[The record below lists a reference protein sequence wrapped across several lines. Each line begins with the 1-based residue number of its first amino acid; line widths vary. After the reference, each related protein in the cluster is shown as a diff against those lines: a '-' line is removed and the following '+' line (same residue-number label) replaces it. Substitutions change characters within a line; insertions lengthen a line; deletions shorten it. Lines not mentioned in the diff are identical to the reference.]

1 MTTQLEKSFLFWEC
15 DESDVWR
22 ERKVYAKGKE
32 SETAEGT

>member
-1 MTTQLEKSFLFWEC
+1 MTTQLEKSLLFLEC

-22 ERKVYAKGKE
+22 AGKVYAKGKE